1 MLSKDQI
8 LSKVANFCPV
18 FKIHFS
24 RDKLLKR
31 KSTDQLAYNWFVF
44 HVFNNFFFIY
54 LFFFW
59 LTLFNFVSFVFI
71 QGKFTEISVIR
82 IYFKMCELWVDP
94 GNNNLFW
101 SSLLLRKSK
110 VSKKT
115 IHYSRLKS
123 PSHKLAKRN
132 KLVLPEEYCKSLKS
146 ITVFTVPA

>member
-1 MLSKDQI
+1 MLSKMLSKDEI
-8 LSKVANFCPV
+8 FPKVTNFCPV
-18 FKIHFS
+18 FKIYFS

-31 KSTDQLAYNWFVF
+31 KPKS
-44 HVFNNFFFIY
+44 NFFF
-54 LFFFW
+54 FFFFF
-59 LTLFNFVSFVFI
+59 LIDFNFVSFVFI